1 MFSIYCN
8 SRDCCVAPLALLAMT
23 CLFHSKGCVGDFLH
37 QVKVAVLAQVLQNR
51 LGVSFRVLIMPLAQM
66 FFFVYLGTFAT
77 GESNAAFYIVGNAL
91 QIAAVSGIYGMTMSI
106 GGDRDSGTLGYILG
120 TPANRFVVFMGRA
133 FMNIL
138 DGALGVIIAFF
149 WGVVLMG
156 LDLSH
161 TNIFALALTII
172 ITTISTCGL
181 GLLMGCLS
189 LITVNVM
196 FVNNFVYFLLLIFSG
211 ANVRLDQLPAWVQV
225 TSSVLP
231 LTRGISA
238 ARLLV
243 QGASLTEV
251 LPLLLGE
258 LAVGLV
264 YALLGYLL
272 FAVFEVEAK
281 KRGTLEVF

>member
-1 MFSIYCN
+1 MKTLSNNLRLFWQG
-8 SRDCCVAPLALLAMT
+8 ALLSYIA
-23 CLFHSKGCVGDFLH
+23 LFHWMRPIQYMASKI
-37 QVKVAVLAQVLQNR
+37 
-51 LGVSFRVLIMPLAQM
+51 IMPLAQM

-77 GESNAAFYIVGNAL
+77 GERNAAFYIVGNAL

-138 DGALGVIIAFF
+138 DGALGVVIAFT

-211 ANVRLDQLPAWVQV
+211 ANVRLDQVPTWVQA

-238 ARLLV
+238 ARLLI

-251 LPLLLGE
+251 MPLLLGE
-258 LAVGLV
+258 LGVGLI
-264 YALLGYLL
+264 
-272 FAVFEVEAK
+272 
-281 KRGTLEVF
+281 

>member
-1 MFSIYCN
+1 MRTLTNNLRLFWQG
-8 SRDCCVAPLALLAMT
+8 ALLSYIA
-23 CLFHSKGCVGDFLH
+23 LFHWMRPIQYMASKI
-37 QVKVAVLAQVLQNR
+37 
-51 LGVSFRVLIMPLAQM
+51 VSPLAQM
-66 FFFVYLGTFAT
+66 FFFVYLGTYAT
-77 GESNAAFYIVGNAL
+77 SAGNTAFYVIGNAL

-106 GGDRDSGTLGYILG
+106 GGDRNSGTLGYILG
-120 TPANRFVVFMGRA
+120 TPANRLVMFMGRTL
-133 FMNIL
+133 MNIL
-138 DGALGVIIAFF
+138 DGALGVVIAFF
-149 WGVVLMG
+149 WGVTLMG
-156 LDLSH
+156 LDLSQ
-161 TNIFALALTII
+161 TSIPALALTII

-196 FVNNFVYFLLLIFSG
+196 FINNFVYFLLLIFSG
-211 ANVRLDQLPAWVQV
+211 ANVRLDQMRAWVQA
-225 TSSVLP
+225 TSSALP
-231 LTRGISA
+231 LTRGIAA

-243 QGASLTEV
+243 QGASLAEV

-264 YALLGYLL
+264 YSLLGYLL

>member
-1 MFSIYCN
+1 MRTLSNNF
-8 SRDCCVAPLALLAMT
+8 RLFWQGALLSYIA
-23 CLFHSKGCVGDFLH
+23 LFHWMRPIQYMASKI
-37 QVKVAVLAQVLQNR
+37 
-51 LGVSFRVLIMPLAQM
+51 IMPLAQM

-77 GESNAAFYIVGNAL
+77 SVDNRAFYIVGNAL
-91 QIAAVSGIYGMTMSI
+91 QIAAVSGIYGMTMSV

-120 TPANRFVVFMGRA
+120 TPANRLIVFMGRA
-133 FMNIL
+133 FVNIL
-138 DGALGVIIAFF
+138 DGALGVVIAFF
-149 WGVVLMG
+149 WGVALMG
-156 LDLSH
+156 LDLSN
-161 TNIFALALTII
+161 TSLPALALTIM

-211 ANVRLDQLPAWVQV
+211 ANIRLNEVPAWVRAV
-225 TSSVLP
+225 SSVLP

-243 QGASLTEV
+243 QGASLV
-251 LPLLLGE
+251 DVMPLLLGE
-258 LAVGLV
+258 LVVGLV